1 MRAIPMRQAV
11 LFSVAAAAFV
21 GGAGGATLRAA
32 DQWIEVKREKKPDEA
47 RAAFAK
53 AAERNSTSAFVHY
66 RLAALLWAP
75 KAGYET
81 RSDLNRRWV
90 TVRDKTQEVG
100 RSVRDR
106 AKEVGQTVIDTTDAI
121 GTEVKGWKDLRT
133 EAAPDSA
140 STDEAAADENAETEE
155 KDGETDSTP

>member
-1 MRAIPMRQAV
+1 MANDRNNTSGKDLLIGALIGGV
-11 LFSVAAAAFV
+11 IGAA
-21 GGAGGATLRAA
+21 
-32 DQWIEVKREKKPDEA
+32 
-47 RAAFAK
+47 
-53 AAERNSTSAFVHY
+53 
-66 RLAALLWAP
+66 AALLWAP